1 MPPSHLKL
9 RSSSDMSTPT
19 SQPSRKPSPSTP
31 KQVTQTTQYES
42 RELTVLQAIL
52 SEIRGTLCT
61 IRTLISEL
69 EASTMRD
76 RCAPIVSALVSLR
89 RAFLEAIAL
98 TSPETLLLSGIPH
111 SVTRAFRKAEVIITD
126 ICNSRLRPLGAWTAL
141 AVKCKSQVNT
151 FVEELN
157 TLEDMAIGD
166 FVERRKRELA
176 EAEAEP
182 AEPAE
187 EALRRESE
195 LSHNTEWDEEG
206 EGEEEEEEDWITSS
220 TESVAGSSS
229 VGRAPEDDV
238 PLVDSIPRTRYPGMD
253 WPICVP
259 SASTCAADFDNELR
273 GDCWYHNCSL

>member
-1 MPPSHLKL
+1 
-9 RSSSDMSTPT
+9 MSTPI
-19 SQPSRKPSPSTP
+19 SQASRKPSPSTQ
-31 KQVTQTTQYES
+31 KQGTQTTQYEC
-42 RELTVLQAIL
+42 RELTELQAIL
-52 SEIRGTLCT
+52 SEIRETLRT

-76 RCAPIVSALVSLR
+76 RGHSTHITRNPPPERYSSQR
-89 RAFLEAIAL
+89 RKVNKAL
-98 TSPETLLLSGIPH
+98 TVPVFHLLKLNCTPPYPN
-111 SVTRAFRKAEVIITD
+111 RAFRKAEVIITD

-166 FVERRKRELA
+166 FVQRRKRELA

-206 EGEEEEEEDWITSS
+206 EGEEEEEDWITSS

-229 VGRAPEDDV
+229 VGSAPEDDV
-238 PLVDSIPRTRYPGMD
+238 SLVDSIPRTRYPGMD